1 MWIVKGKCQLN
12 FCITQLSLRNFID
25 TTPIDTVPLSKV
37 SRSWRSQFYI
47 VPILLF
53 SILYNTPKFFEL
65 EARKA
70 REAQGGAASLE
81 LETNQTAPEEVD
93 MRPSSEVHY
102 SVQPTALRVDR
113 LYVNIYLIFMN
124 LIINGKDIKRW
135 KI

>member
-1 MWIVKGKCQLN
+1 M
-12 FCITQLSLRNFID
+12 
-25 TTPIDTVPLSKV
+25 SKV

-81 LETNQTAPEEVD
+81 LETNQTALEEVD

-124 LIINGKDIKRW
+124 LIINGEYIKRW
-135 KI
+135 NI

>member
-65 EARKA
+65 EAREGRGRDSVA
-70 REAQGGAASLE
+70 

-124 LIINGKDIKRW
+124 LIINGEYIKRW
-135 KI
+135 NI